1 MAFLMKL
8 SVVLLCDRASYLWQ
22 QLDWGRKWLVGFNEG
37 KSQLVSFD
45 QSNNTGA
52 IDVKMDGFVLEEKS
66 SFKIPRLS
74 FSCRLD
80 WALILSLLLKLPA
93 RKMAYFGRC
102 LSELAQRVP
111 LPHSRGRSACYSDKF
126 HNFTV
131 TIPRCYKD
139 AYVNSFFSRTARLWN
154 SQPIACFPLTYNLN
168 EFKAKI
174 NRHLLSVGSFQK
186 DFMDALIFLYFF
198 FL

>member
-1 MAFLMKL
+1 MALMAFLMKL

-80 WALILSLLLKLPA
+80 WALTLSLLLKLPA

-111 LPHSRGRSACYSDKF
+111 LPHSRGRSACYLINSIISLSLFLDVTRMPMS
-126 HNFTV
+126 TV
-131 TIPRCYKD
+131 SLVVQLDYGI
-139 AYVNSFFSRTARLWN
+139 
-154 SQPIACFPLTYNLN
+154 
-168 EFKAKI
+168 
-174 NRHLLSVGSFQK
+174 LS
-186 DFMDALIFLYFF
+186 L
-198 FL
+198 